1 MQMGFKMNYLKQIY
15 HRYHKSS
22 INEKTKILDEF
33 CKVCGYVR
41 KYGIRKLNDV
51 FPDDKDPKPKK
62 QKTRKRKY
70 LNQTISMLEILME
83 STNYLCS
90 VRLKAA
96 IPLWLPHMKKR
107 YPIPPEVEKQLMVI
121 SPSTIERSL
130 KTKKYKLKRKIYG
143 TTKPGY
149 LLKHQI
155 PIKTDSWNVNKP
167 GFTETDL
174 VSHSGDKADGDFIH
188 SCNLTDIKT
197 TWTETRAIMGKGQFA
212 TQQALSDIKA
222 SLPFKLLGIDSDNGS
237 EFINYHLYKYCED
250 NKIQFTRSRPYKK
263 DDNAHIE
270 QKNWTHVRKIFGYVR
285 YDSDEAMEAMNDLYR
300 NELRLMQNL
309 FLPSQKLKKKKRIGS
324 KYIRVYD
331 KPQTPLQRVLSC
343 KSENINKNIIKELV
357 AALNSINPFDL
368 AKIIDVKINK
378 IYKLASLT
386 RRQKNSLKRVA

>member
-15 HRYHKSS
+15 QRYHKSS

-62 QKTRKRKY
+62 LKNRKKKY
-70 LNQTISMLEILME
+70 LNQTISILEILME

-107 YPIPPEVEKQLMVI
+107 FPLTPEIEKQLLAI

-130 KTKKYKLKRKIYG
+130 KNKKRKLKRKIYG

-155 PIKTDSWNVNKP
+155 PIKTDSWNVHEP
-167 GFTETDL
+167 GFAEIDL
-174 VSHSGDKADGDFIH
+174 VSHSGDKADGDFIY
-188 SCNLTDIKT
+188 SCNFTDIKT

-212 TQQALSDIKA
+212 TQQALTSIES

-237 EFINYHLYKYCED
+237 EFINYNFYKYCQD

-285 YDSDEAMEAMNDLYR
+285 YDSEQALEAMNDLYR
-300 NELRLMQNL
+300 NELRIMQNL
-309 FLPSQKLKKKKRIGS
+309 FLPSQKLIKKKRIGS

-331 KPQTPLQRVLSC
+331 KPQTPLQRVLNC
-343 KSENINKNIIKELV
+343 KLNNIDKNKIKELV
-357 AALNSINPFDL
+357 ALSNSINPFDL

-378 IYKLASLT
+378 IYRLASLT
-386 RRQKNSLKRVA
+386 RRQKNSLKQVA

>member
-15 HRYHKSS
+15 QRYHKSS

-62 QKTRKRKY
+62 LKNRKKKY
-70 LNQTISMLEILME
+70 LNQTISILEILME

-107 YPIPPEVEKQLMVI
+107 FPLTPEIEKQLLAI

-130 KTKKYKLKRKIYG
+130 KNKKRKLKRKIYG

-155 PIKTDSWNVNKP
+155 PIKTDSWNVHEP
-167 GFTETDL
+167 GFAEIDL
-174 VSHSGDKADGDFIH
+174 VSHSGDKADGDFIY
-188 SCNLTDIKT
+188 SCNFTDIKT

-212 TQQALSDIKA
+212 TQQALTSIES

-237 EFINYHLYKYCED
+237 EFINYHLYKYCQD

-285 YDSDEAMEAMNDLYR
+285 YDSEQALEAMNDLYR
-300 NELRLMQNL
+300 NELRIMQNL
-309 FLPSQKLKKKKRIGS
+309 FLPSQKLIKKKRIGS

-331 KPQTPLQRVLSC
+331 KPQTPLQRVLNC
-343 KSENINKNIIKELV
+343 KLNNIDKNKIKELV
-357 AALNSINPFDL
+357 ALSNSINPFDL

-378 IYKLASLT
+378 IYRLASLT
-386 RRQKNSLKRVA
+386 RRQKNSLKQVA

>member
-130 KTKKYKLKRKIYG
+130 KTKKCKLKRKIYG

-212 TQQALSDIKA
+212 AQQALSDIKA

-368 AKIIDVKINK
+368 AKIIDVKINE

>member
-1 MQMGFKMNYLKQIY
+1 MNYLKQIY
-15 HRYHKSS
+15 QRYHKSS

-62 QKTRKRKY
+62 LKNRKKKY
-70 LNQTISMLEILME
+70 LNQTISILEILME

-107 YPIPPEVEKQLMVI
+107 FPLTPEIEKQLLAI

-130 KTKKYKLKRKIYG
+130 KNKKRKLKRKIYG

-155 PIKTDSWNVNKP
+155 PIKTDSWNVHEP
-167 GFTETDL
+167 GFAEIDL
-174 VSHSGDKADGDFIH
+174 VSHSGDKADGDFIY
-188 SCNLTDIKT
+188 SCNFTDIKT

-212 TQQALSDIKA
+212 TQQALTSIES

-237 EFINYHLYKYCED
+237 EFINYHLYKYCQD

-285 YDSDEAMEAMNDLYR
+285 YDSEQALEAMNDLYR
-300 NELRLMQNL
+300 NELRIMQNL
-309 FLPSQKLKKKKRIGS
+309 FLPSQKLIKKKRIGS

-331 KPQTPLQRVLSC
+331 KPQTPLQRVLNC
-343 KSENINKNIIKELV
+343 KLNNIDKNKIKELV
-357 AALNSINPFDL
+357 ALSNSINPFDL

-378 IYKLASLT
+378 IYRLASLT
-386 RRQKNSLKRVA
+386 RRQKNSLKQVA

>member
-1 MQMGFKMNYLKQIY
+1 MELGFKMNYLKQIY
-15 HRYHKSS
+15 CRYHKSN

-33 CKVCGYVR
+33 TKVCGYVR
-41 KYGIRKLNDV
+41 KYAIRKLNDI
-51 FPDDKDPKPKK
+51 FPDDNNPKPKK
-62 QKTRKRKY
+62 PKNRKKKY
-70 LNQTISMLEILME
+70 LNQTITFLEILME

-90 VRLKAA
+90 VRLHAA
-96 IPLWLPHMKKR
+96 IPLWLPHLKKV
-107 YPIPPEVEKQLMVI
+107 YPVSAEVEQQLLSI

-130 KTKKYKLKRKIYG
+130 KNKKRKLKRKIYD

-174 VSHSGDKADGDFIH
+174 VSHSGDSADGDFIH

-197 TWTETRAIMGKGQFA
+197 TWTETRSIMGKGQFA
-212 TQQALSDIKA
+212 TQQALDDIKT

-237 EFINYHLYKYCED
+237 EFINYHLYKYCMD
-250 NKIQFTRSRPYKK
+250 NNIQFTRSRPYKK

-285 YDSDEAMEAMNDLYR
+285 YDSDEALEAMNDLYK

-331 KPQTPLQRVLSC
+331 KPKTPLQRVLLC
-343 KSENINKNIIKELV
+343 KSKNIDKNKIKELV
-357 AALNSINPFDL
+357 TIFNSINPFEL
-368 AKIIDVKINK
+368 AKIIDKNINK
-378 IYKLASLT
+378 IYKLASLS
-386 RRQKNSLKRVA
+386 RRQKRLLKQVA